1 MEFQITNKAWVSVSK
16 VISDGILTVQPTDAR
31 WQVLGK
37 GAINLGARGIGCM
50 AALVALVATP
60 FFLCADVFL
69 SCVKSLR
76 GIVGKQETLID
87 FYRGTAANIDGIKLQ
102 DIWNWDDQKLEDVH
116 SYIQWIFPTVVASSV
131 NPTAPT
137 LTPQTIADFKK
148 DPAILNN
155 LRRSFSRMLQFYGLQ
170 QNGFSTKIDRAP
182 NFAARTQV
190 WLTPSNHNFLRIS
203 RILSCLRTLGLATEA
218 TAFHTIVHNIAQ
230 NEGKTIVSPQTL
242 NHWK

>member
-1 MEFQITNKAWVSVSK
+1 MEFQITNKVWTSVSN
-16 VISDGILTVQPTDAR
+16 VITDGVVTAQPTDTR
-31 WQVLGK
+31 WQTLGK
-37 GAINLGARGIGCM
+37 GGINLGARGLACV

-60 FFLCADVFL
+60 FFLCADMFI
-69 SCVKSLR
+69 SCARSAL
-76 GIVGKQETLID
+76 GIVSNSSTLTD
-87 FYRGTAANIDGIKLQ
+87 FYRGNAANVDGVNLK

-137 LTPQTIADFKK
+137 LTPQLIATFKN
-148 DPAILNN
+148 DSIILNN

-170 QNGFSTKIDRAP
+170 QNGWSTKIDRAP
-182 NFAARTQV
+182 NFAVRAQV
-190 WLTPSNHNFLRIS
+190 WLTPGNHNFLRIS

-230 NEGKTIVSPQTL
+230 NEGKTIISPQTL